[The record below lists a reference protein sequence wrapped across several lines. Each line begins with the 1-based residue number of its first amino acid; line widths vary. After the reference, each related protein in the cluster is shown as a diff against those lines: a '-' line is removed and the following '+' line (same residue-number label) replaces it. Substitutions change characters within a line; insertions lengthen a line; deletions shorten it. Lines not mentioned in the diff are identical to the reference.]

1 MTVRRWVCAV
11 AALVLAGALV
21 GVGRSYA
28 SVAGILAPGLF
39 GMTRI
44 SDRLFA
50 DSAMGSD
57 QRVAVAAAVVEAR
70 RNVGAFWGS
79 VVAEPT
85 VIACS
90 TPGCYRRL
98 GGGSDR
104 GHTILGHLLLSPRG
118 LDEVIATHEWTHA
131 ELTARVGRARVP
143 AWFSEGL
150 AVVAS
155 EDPRYA
161 EANWQRD
168 TQGGGL
174 APALSEMESLRGF
187 LDHRFAYLTGAHE
200 VRRWLS
206 QAGREGLLQ
215 LVDALKNGTPFQE
228 AYRRVEAE
236 ESTTPPDARRLRPR

>member
-1 MTVRRWVCAV
+1 MTVRRWVCVV
-11 AALVLAGALV
+11 AALLLAGALV
-21 GVGRSYA
+21 GVGRSFA
-28 SVAGILAPGLF
+28 SVAGVLAPSLF

-50 DSAMGSD
+50 DPAMGSD
-57 QRVAVAAAVVEAR
+57 QRVAVATAVVEAR

-104 GHTILGHLLLSPRG
+104 GHTILGHLVLSPRG
-118 LDEVIATHEWTHA
+118 LDAVIATHEWTHA
-131 ELTARVGRARVP
+131 ELTARVGRAHVP

-155 EDPRYA
+155 RDPRYA
-161 EANWQRD
+161 EDAWRRD
-168 TQGGGL
+168 TQGGHL
-174 APALSEMESLRGF
+174 APALGEMESLGDF

-206 QAGREGLLQ
+206 QVGREGLLK
-215 LVDALKNGTPFQE
+215 LVDDMKNGAPFQE
-228 AYRRVEAE
+228 AYRRVEAQ
-236 ESTTPPDARRLRPR
+236 ESP